1 MKLDSVRALASGDPY
16 FFSPCAQCGNAL
28 LAPDWSEH
36 VSPSHSSAISSRRH
50 RAADQERWAE
60 LRCPFSRK

>member
-1 MKLDSVRALASGDPY
+1 MKLDSIRALANGDPY

-36 VSPSHSSAISSRRH
+36 VSERCVRH
-50 RAADQERWAE
+50 VWSCDACNYEFETSVYLPARAA
-60 LRCPFSRK
+60 